1 MDRDC
6 AEAHMARRFNDR
18 NLETYL
24 RDINE
29 VPLLTPLQE
38 RELGWLII
46 NDGCLQSKD
55 RMIRANLRLVVAI
68 GKQFIHRGMPLG
80 DLIEEGNIGLIRAV
94 EGFDPAQG
102 ARFSTYAAWWIKQS
116 IKRMLL
122 NAMQPIHVPAY
133 MVELIGR
140 WRRESARLE
149 EALGRPP
156 TIDETAEVLEIPRRK
171 AEVVVAAMQT
181 RRTARR
187 GGTGDD
193 GEPLD
198 FTEILEDQRN
208 GRPEVKVERNDDL
221 EVVLEVIESL
231 ADRDRR
237 VLKLRF
243 GLEGQSPL
251 TLKQIGAVIG
261 LTRERV
267 RQIEMETL
275 SRIQK
280 RLIQRSQPAMEHR
293 KAS

>member
-1 MDRDC
+1 
-6 AEAHMARRFNDR
+6 MARRFNDR
-18 NLETYL
+18 DLETYL

-46 NDGCLQSKD
+46 NDCCPQAKD
-55 RMIRANLRLVVAI
+55 HMIRANLRLVVAI
-68 GKQFIHRGMPLG
+68 GKQFMHRGMPLG

-102 ARFSTYAAWWIKQS
+102 ARFSTYAAWWIKQA

-133 MVELIGR
+133 MIELIGR

-149 EALGRPP
+149 EDLGRPA
-156 TIDETAEVLEIPRRK
+156 TIDEIALVMELPRRK
-171 AEVVVAAMQT
+171 AEIVVQAMQT
-181 RRTARR
+181 RRSVNRMPK
-187 GGTGDD
+187 GED
-193 GEPLD
+193 GEPMD
-198 FTEILEDQRN
+198 FAEILEDQRLCS
-208 GRPEVKVERNDDL
+208 PEVGVERNEDL
-221 EVVLEVIESL
+221 TVVLEVIESL

-243 GLEGQSPL
+243 GLEGQAPL

-275 SRIQK
+275 ARIQ
-280 RLIQRSQPAMEHR
+280 RCLSQRGRGPVPIQHR

>member
-1 MDRDC
+1 
-6 AEAHMARRFNDR
+6 MARRFNDR

-29 VPLLTPLQE
+29 VSLLTPLQE

-46 NDGCLQSKD
+46 NDGCPQAKD

-68 GKQFIHRGMPLG
+68 GKQFMHRGMPLG

-102 ARFSTYAAWWIKQS
+102 ARFSTYAAWWIKQA

-122 NAMQPIHVPAY
+122 NATQPIHVPAY
-133 MVELIGR
+133 MIELIGR

-149 EALGRPP
+149 EDLGRPP
-156 TIDETAEVLEIPRRK
+156 TIDEVAEVMELPRRK
-171 AEVVVAAMQT
+171 AEIVVQAMQT
-181 RRTARR
+181 RKSVNRMPK
-187 GGTGDD
+187 GED

-198 FTEILEDQRN
+198 FAEILEDQRLAN
-208 GRPEVKVERNDDL
+208 PEQWAERNEDL
-221 EVVLEVIESL
+221 TVVLEVIESL

-243 GLEGQSPL
+243 GLEGQAPL

-275 SRIQK
+275 ARIQ
-280 RLIQRSQPAMEHR
+280 RCLSQRARGPVQVQHR

>member
-1 MDRDC
+1 
-6 AEAHMARRFNDR
+6 MARFNDR

-38 RELGWLII
+38 RELGWRII
-46 NDGCLQSKD
+46 NDGCLESKD

-68 GKQFIHRGMPLG
+68 GKQFIHRGMPLS

-102 ARFSTYAAWWIKQS
+102 ARFSTYAAWWIKQA

-122 NAMQPIHVPAY
+122 NATQPIHVPAY

-149 EALGRPP
+149 EDLGRPP
-156 TIDETAEVLEIPRRK
+156 TIDETAKVLELPRRK
-171 AEVVVAAMQT
+171 AEIVVQAMQT
-181 RRTARR
+181 RRSARR
-187 GGTGDD
+187 TGMSDD
-193 GEPLD
+193 GDSLD
-198 FTEILEDQRN
+198 FTEVLEDQRN
-208 GRPEVKVERNDDL
+208 SRPETSVERNDDL
-221 EVVLEVIESL
+221 EVVLEVIEEL

-275 SRIQK
+275 QRIQK
-280 RLIQRSQPAMEHR
+280 RLSQRARPGYAQR

>member
-1 MDRDC
+1 
-6 AEAHMARRFNDR
+6 MARRYNDQ
-18 NLETYL
+18 NIETYL
-24 RDINE
+24 REINE

-38 RELGWLII
+38 RELGWKII
-46 NDGCLQSKD
+46 NDACPQSKD

-68 GKQFIHRGMPLG
+68 GKQFLYRGMPLG

-122 NAMQPIHVPAY
+122 NATQPIHVPAY
-133 MVELIGR
+133 MIELIGR
-140 WRRESARLE
+140 WRREASRLE
-149 EALGRPP
+149 ESLGRPP
-156 TIDETAEVLEIPRRK
+156 EIDEVAEVLELPRRK
-171 AEVVVAAMQT
+171 AEIVVQAMQT
-181 RRTARR
+181 RRHGSRVVM
-187 GGTGDD
+187 GED
-193 GEPLD
+193 GEVRD
-198 FTEILEDQRN
+198 FTDLLEDR
-208 GRPEVKVERNDDL
+208 RHTAAEHLVERSEDL
-221 EVVLEVIESL
+221 ELVMKVIEDL
-231 ADRDRR
+231 TERDQR

-275 SRIQK
+275 HRIQ
-280 RLIQRSQPAMEHR
+280 RQLVQRDRKHQAPSVQR